1 MKKLLFALF
10 FLCMHY
16 CACAQQ
22 DNSQTDIVALI
33 ENYLIE
39 KGELKAGVLLT
50 GDRSVGVLLH
60 VGNMLS
66 QTATIS
72 DFNSFIRKENIG
84 AFYFKIWSTHSDS
97 YLLLKSG
104 NDCEMLPLFDYKD
117 ENGEEVDF
125 MGILNKVT
133 DYFKRHPEIDDRLY
147 PYYISQISEVY
158 LVNTYGH
165 EIGVWNNWHHGP
177 YEDPKVPEKNKYG
190 IDTIDIDEKYSKT
203 ILEYY
208 DYKNRTKK

>member
-1 MKKLLFALF
+1 MKKLLLALF

-22 DNSQTDIVALI
+22 VNSQPDPVGLM

-39 KGELKAGVLLT
+39 RGQLEE
-50 GDRSVGVLLH
+50 GDLDCRKEIMVCE
-60 VGNMLS
+60 MLS
-66 QTATIS
+66 YLELGLNTS
-72 DFNSFIRKENIG
+72 ELNVFIRGVDVG
-84 AFYFKIWSTHSDS
+84 AFIFTAIPKIFDFMHYNS
-97 YLLLKSG
+97 YWLLKSG

-177 YEDPKVPEKNKYG
+177 YEDPKVPEKYKYG
-190 IDTIDIDEKYSKT
+190 IDTIDID
-203 ILEYY
+203 
-208 DYKNRTKK
+208 KKIQ

>member
-39 KGELKAGVLLT
+39 KGEVKAGELLT

-60 VGNMLS
+60 VGSMLS

-133 DYFKRHPEIDDRLY
+133 DYFKRHSEIDDRLY

-177 YEDPKVPEKNKYG
+177 YEDPKVPEKYKYG
-190 IDTIDIDEKYSKT
+190 IDTIDID
-203 ILEYY
+203 
-208 DYKNRTKK
+208 KKIQ